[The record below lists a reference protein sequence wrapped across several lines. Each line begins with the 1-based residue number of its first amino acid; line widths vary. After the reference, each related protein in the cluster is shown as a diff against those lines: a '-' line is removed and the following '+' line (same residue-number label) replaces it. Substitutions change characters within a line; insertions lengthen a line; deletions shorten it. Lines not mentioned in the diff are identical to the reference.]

1 MKLIDAPIGI
11 FRFDGELVLKT
22 EYKSENKLSGK
33 YIPDC
38 YIVRTGEYFWG
49 GAKTANELNN
59 LDVEPVDFAELLPTV
74 TDTISRQAAIK
85 ACGGY
90 LVPANI
96 IRELPPAQPEPS
108 QVAKDI
114 ARIVENEQD
123 MMVIA
128 QPERIK
134 GHWIDGESQC
144 GIKCSKCGY
153 SVDDFCHSIDYIDL
167 DYAPNYCPHCGADM
181 REE

>member
-1 MKLIDAPIGI
+1 MRLIDAPIGI

-22 EYKSENKLSGK
+22 EYCSENKQSGK

-38 YIVRTGEYFWG
+38 YIVRTGEYFFG

-74 TDTISRQAAIK
+74 TDTISRAKAID

-96 IRELPPAQPEPS
+96 IKQLPPTES
-108 QVAKDI
+108 K
-114 ARIVENEQD
+114 RI
-123 MMVIA
+123 
-128 QPERIK
+128 RGK
-134 GHWIDGESQC
+134 WICNGSWSEGAGMGESYGHYWKCDQC
-144 GIKCSKCGY
+144 GYIERGSWEECG
-153 SVDDFCHSIDYIDL
+153 C
-167 DYAPNYCPHCGADM
+167 NYCSNCGSDN
-181 REE
+181 REVK

>member
-22 EYKSENKLSGK
+22 EYCSENKLSGK

-59 LDVEPVDFAELLPTV
+59 LDVEPVDFAKLLPTV

-85 ACGGY
+85 ILHEA
-90 LVPANI
+90 LDAADQIADVPFGVYQNY
-96 IRELPPAQPEPS
+96 RDKMNELPSAQPEIIRC
-108 QVAKDI
+108 KDC
-114 ARIVENEQD
+114 
-123 MMVIA
+123 
-128 QPERIK
+128 K
-134 GHWIDGESQC
+134 HWIPYDWMFSEVWQSRNINDYPEDEIGC
-144 GIKCSKCGY
+144 NYCDMAMKAN
-153 SVDDFCHSIDYIDL
+153 DFCSR
-167 DYAPNYCPHCGADM
+167 AE
-181 REE
+181 RKEVTE

>member
-22 EYKSENKLSGK
+22 EYKSKNKQSGK

-74 TDTISRQAAIK
+74 TDTISRKAAIE
-85 ACGGY
+85 ALTEYGNGRA
-90 LVPANI
+90 VFISVGEAV
-96 IRELPPAQPEPS
+96 IRIEQLPP
-108 QVAKDI
+108 
-114 ARIVENEQD
+114 
-123 MMVIA
+123 A

-134 GHWIDGESQC
+134 GHWVKISPANIYECSEC
-144 GIKCSKCGY
+144 GKNVMTNDICAY
-153 SVDDFCHSIDYIDL
+153 DFCHG
-167 DYAPNYCPHCGADM
+167 CGADM
-181 REE
+181 RGEQDDT

>member
-74 TDTISRQAAIK
+74 TDTISRQAAIE

-90 LVPANI
+90 LVPVNI
-96 IRELPPAQPEPS
+96 IKQLPSAQPEH
-108 QVAKDI
+108 
-114 ARIVENEQD
+114 
-123 MMVIA
+123 
-128 QPERIK
+128 IK
-134 GHWIDGESQC
+134 GHW
-144 GIKCSKCGY
+144 
-153 SVDDFCHSIDYIDL
+153 VDDCTYMGIQCSACGKSLQDYIHATE
-167 DYAPNYCPHCGADM
+167 YAELMEVPNYCPNCGSDN
-181 REE
+181 RGVTE

>member
-74 TDTISRQAAIK
+74 TDTISRQAAIEALGEK
-85 ACGGY
+85 PVAWSKGEYERGLQNQWGY
-90 LVPANI
+90 DVSAIKQLQS
-96 IRELPPAQPEPS
+96 AQPEY
-108 QVAKDI
+108 
-114 ARIVENEQD
+114 
-123 MMVIA
+123 
-128 QPERIK
+128 IK
-134 GHWIDGESQC
+134 GHWICDRSWSEGVGMGESY
-144 GIKCSKCGY
+144 GHYWKCDKCGHLEQG
-153 SVDDFCHSIDYIDL
+153 DWGECGCNFCS
-167 DYAPNYCPHCGADM
+167 NCGSDN
-181 REE
+181 REVTT

>member
-74 TDTISRQAAIK
+74 TDTISRQAAIEALGEK
-85 ACGGY
+85 PVAWSKGEYERGLQNQWGY
-90 LVPANI
+90 DVSAI
-96 IRELPPAQPEPS
+96 KQLPSAQPEH
-108 QVAKDI
+108 I
-114 ARIVENEQD
+114 R
-123 MMVIA
+123 
-128 QPERIK
+128 
-134 GHWIDGESQC
+134 GHWICDRS
-144 GIKCSKCGY
+144 
-153 SVDDFCHSIDYIDL
+153 
-167 DYAPNYCPHCGADM
+167 
-181 REE
+181 